1 MRRAGRKPRA
11 AKGGKA
17 ETKRPAPPRR
27 RRQLGEEE
35 LPDDYDDL
43 EDELEDMPEG
53 ASSNADPSRRQ
64 GVAAR
69 P

>member
-1 MRRAGRKPRA
+1 MRA
-11 AKGGKA
+11 AKGAKA
-17 ETKRPAPPRR
+17 ETKKPAPPRR

-53 ASSNADPSRRQ
+53 APSEPRPARRQ
-64 GVAAR
+64 GEQR
-69 P
+69 GGTPKQR